1 MTSMRRQNNIRR
13 HINHVINRLTINLS
27 HISRKIAPRH
37 VAVRQSFF
45 TKTTVDAAKEFFSG
59 CCFGKR
65 GDPQQFAYVIRHL
78 LISVICLDDTGCQKR
93 ASPRN
98 TTVSGGM
105 TVPTTLFKFNKSQNN
120 FFFLIKTLGIWSLL
134 SQYQAR
140 HELYREQYQP

>member
-1 MTSMRRQNNIRR
+1 MTSMRRQNNVRR
-13 HINHVINRLTINLS
+13 HINHVVNRLTINLS

-37 VAVRQSFF
+37 VTVRQGFF

-78 LISVICLDDTGCQKR
+78 LISAIYIDGTVIP
-93 ASPRN
+93 PRN

-120 FFFLIKTLGIWSLL
+120 FLF
-134 SQYQAR
+134 
-140 HELYREQYQP
+140 

>member
-65 GDPQQFAYVIRHL
+65 GDPQQFAYVFRHL
-78 LISVICLDDTGCQKR
+78 LISVICLDGTGRQKR
-93 ASPRN
+93 ATPE
-98 TTVSGGM
+98 
-105 TVPTTLFKFNKSQNN
+105 TLRFRGDDCANNSFKVQQITEQ
-120 FFFLIKTLGIWSLL
+120 FFVLIKTLGIWSLL